1 MDNKTNAAMT
11 VIRRGTNLLR
21 AMLLIGTLFGIDAA
35 QAADSGSDDPV
46 LIVGQGTHKLL
57 RANADVTRVAV
68 GNPLTADVS
77 VVNRR
82 DLLLNGKAIGI
93 TSLMVWVKGAA
104 QPRQYVVRVQLA
116 DDPLKTKVVD
126 PELANA
132 VVDPG
137 RGVEGKLPNLLAH
150 RRAQLGASAPKE
162 GTTTDR
168 SSIEL
173 ESQVLTEVKI
183 AEVSRKTMQRYGF
196 NFVLSNPGSSQTSGG
211 IFGAGTTSGVGY
223 SPTGAGLSGTLSGAL
238 SDAFSIVVSD
248 ASSNITALLNILE
261 GKGLSHTL
269 AEPSLLATS
278 GQTATYLAGGEFPVP
293 ISQGGGGGAS
303 NSAITV
309 EYKEFGVR
317 LSLTPTVLSRDRIA
331 LKVAPEVSDLDFSAG
346 IQIGGVAVPA
356 LTVRRTDTS
365 IELGDGETFVISG
378 LVSTSLTDNVSKV
391 PWLGDIPVLGAFF
404 KSTTLDRTDKEL
416 IMVVTPHLV
425 RPVARG
431 VALPKLPG
439 DQFNGKTPNPAYNI
453 FLERGKFDSG
463 FSH

>member
-1 MDNKTNAAMT
+1 MPIKIKSRLRSLCTAALTCAALFFGNAA
-11 VIRRGTNLLR
+11 L
-21 AMLLIGTLFGIDAA
+21 AA
-35 QAADSGSDDPV
+35 SNPQRPV
-46 LIVGQGTHKLL
+46 LIVEQGMHKLM
-57 RANADVTRVAV
+57 RSNADVTRVAI
-68 GNPLTADVS
+68 GDPKTADVS

-82 DLLLNGKAIGI
+82 DLLLDGKAIGI
-93 TSLMVWVKGAA
+93 TSLIVWVKGSST
-104 QPRQYVVRVQLA
+104 PRQYLVRVQLPK
-116 DDPLKTKVVD
+116 DPLKNSVPD
-126 PELANA
+126 PELAGA

-150 RRAQLGASAPKE
+150 RRATLAAAAQKDGAIS
-162 GTTTDR
+162 DR
-168 SSIEL
+168 SAIEL
-173 ESQVLTEVKI
+173 ESQVLTDVKI

-196 NFVLSNPGSSQTSGG
+196 NFILNNPGSSQTSGG
-211 IFGAGTTSGVGY
+211 ILGPGQVSTGTVSGGVLTS
-223 SPTGAGLSGTLSGAL
+223 TLA
-238 SDAFSIVVSD
+238 DAFGIVVSD
-248 ASSNITALLNILE
+248 ASSHITALLSMLE
-261 GKGLSHTL
+261 GNGLSHTL

-293 ISQGGGGGAS
+293 VSQGGS
-303 NSAITV
+303 NNGSITV

-378 LVSTSLTDNVSKV
+378 LVSTSLNDSVNKL

-404 KSTTLDRTDKEL
+404 KSSTLDRSDKEL

-439 DQFNGKTPNPAYNI
+439 EQFNNKTPNAAYNV

-463 FSH
+463 FSR

>member
-1 MDNKTNAAMT
+1 MTNKIKSRMLQLLSTALLSLMAALSAGTAVAANAE
-11 VIRRGTNLLR
+11 RP
-21 AMLLIGTLFGIDAA
+21 LLI
-35 QAADSGSDDPV
+35 V
-46 LIVGQGTHKLL
+46 EQGEHKLM
-57 RANADVTRVAV
+57 RSNADVTRVAI
-68 GNPLTADVS
+68 GNPKTADVS

-82 DLLLNGKAIGI
+82 DLLLDGKAIGI
-93 TSLMVWVKGAA
+93 TSLIVWVKGSNT
-104 QPRQYVVRVQLA
+104 PRQYIVRVQLPK
-116 DDPLKTKVVD
+116 DPLKSSVPD
-126 PELANA
+126 PELRNA

-137 RGVEGKLPNLLAH
+137 RGVEGRLPNLLAH
-150 RRAQLGASAPKE
+150 RRATLAAAAQKE
-162 GTTTDR
+162 GEISDR

-173 ESQVLTEVKI
+173 ESQVLTDVKI

-196 NFVLSNPGSSQTSGG
+196 SWVLSNPGGSQTSGG
-211 IFGAGTTSGVGY
+211 VSAPGTLSGVDFG
-223 SPTGAGLSGTLSGAL
+223 PTGAGLTGTLTNAL
-238 SDAFSIVVSD
+238 SDAFGIVVSD
-248 ASSNITALLNILE
+248 ASSNITGLLNILE

-293 ISQGGGGGAS
+293 VSQGGSS
-303 NSAITV
+303 NGSITIQ
-309 EYKEFGVR
+309 YKEFGVR

-378 LVSTSLTDNVSKV
+378 LVSTSLNDNVNKV

-425 RPVARG
+425 RPVAKG

-439 DQFNGKTPNPAYNI
+439 DQFNGKTPNSAYNV

-463 FSH
+463 FSR

>member
-1 MDNKTNAAMT
+1 MPNKIKSRMLQLLSTALLTVTSVLCAGSAIAAS
-11 VIRRGTNLLR
+11 VERP
-21 AMLLIGTLFGIDAA
+21 LLI
-35 QAADSGSDDPV
+35 V
-46 LIVGQGTHKLL
+46 EQGEHKLM

-68 GNPLTADVS
+68 GNPKTADVS

-82 DLLLNGKAIGI
+82 DLLIDGKTIGI
-93 TSLMVWVKGAA
+93 TSLIVWVKGSNT
-104 QPRQYVVRVQLA
+104 PRQYIVRVQLPK
-116 DDPLKTKVVD
+116 DPLKNSVPD
-126 PELANA
+126 PELSNA

-137 RGVEGKLPNLLAH
+137 RGVEGRLPNLLAH
-150 RRAQLGASAPKE
+150 RRATLAAAAQKE
-162 GTTTDR
+162 GEINDR

-173 ESQVLTEVKI
+173 ESQVLTDVKI

-196 NFVLSNPGSSQTSGG
+196 NFILNNPGASQTSGG
-211 IFGAGTTSGVGY
+211 VLGPGQTSSATVSGGVLT
-223 SPTGAGLSGTLSGAL
+223 STLA
-238 SDAFSIVVSD
+238 DAFGIVVSD
-248 ASSNITALLNILE
+248 ASSHITALLSMLE
-261 GKGLSHTL
+261 GNGLSHTL

-293 ISQGGGGGAS
+293 VSQGGS
-303 NSAITV
+303 NNGSITV

-378 LVSTSLTDNVSKV
+378 LVSTSLNDSVNKL

-404 KSTTLDRTDKEL
+404 KSTTLDRSDKEL

-425 RPVARG
+425 RPVAKG

-439 DQFNGKTPNPAYNI
+439 EQFNNKTPNPAYNI

-463 FSH
+463 FSR